1 MQAYKP
7 MDQIESGNVVDK
19 IIAELTGAFAS
30 GRFSAGEKLPNEF
43 ELTKEL
49 GVSRNSLRE
58 AIKILSALG
67 VVEIRRGEGTY
78 ICSEPKPSI
87 FDSFAYSILLE
98 RSNSEEIVEL
108 RQILDEDVLVMAVQ
122 KCTQEQIEWLKANI
136 AEMEQ
141 HFETGDLSKA
151 AQTDYDFH
159 IYLAECIQN
168 RFLVRIVKGVYA
180 FFKSSIEKNIRTEEL
195 FADAVSHH
203 QEIVECLEKRDPAMV
218 HEVVQHSLSSW
229 RKDIQDKI

>member
-151 AQTDYDFH
+151 AASGRDLSEKDRRRDLRALTE
-159 IYLAECIQN
+159 YL
-168 RFLVRIVKGVYA
+168 
-180 FFKSSIEKNIRTEEL
+180 SEKEHTN
-195 FADAVSHH
+195 
-203 QEIVECLEKRDPAMV
+203 
-218 HEVVQHSLSSW
+218 EV
-229 RKDIQDKI
+229 